1 MPYIKIKAYP
11 KDEKIKQSVIDKI
24 NQLFLDEWGCPQ
36 SAISISY
43 ETVEPDDWQVN
54 VAENDI
60 KNDLDKMYI
69 LDGQK
74 KY

>member
-43 ETVEPDDWQVN
+43 EAVEPSDWQAN
-54 VAENDI
+54 VAEKDI
-60 KNDLDKMYI
+60 KNNLDKMYI